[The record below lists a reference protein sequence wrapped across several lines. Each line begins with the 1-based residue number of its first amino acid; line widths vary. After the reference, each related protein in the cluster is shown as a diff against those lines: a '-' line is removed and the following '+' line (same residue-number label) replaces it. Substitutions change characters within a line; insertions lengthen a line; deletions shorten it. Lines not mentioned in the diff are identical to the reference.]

1 MIRTR
6 TCAYQGVRIV
16 SFSENFAHVLNRW
29 LLSGKKLH
37 ALVIAVLMDVFQKTL
52 NVKVGGYEAI
62 VPDKNDYVS
71 VVYDR
76 RFYYG
81 KVIEVD
87 ETHANITFL
96 ENKVDASNNP
106 ISCEPRRRS
115 EVWIKYINTEPVVWK
130 VFCKKMILE
139 ISQNS

>member
-1 MIRTR
+1 
-6 TCAYQGVRIV
+6 
-16 SFSENFAHVLNRW
+16 
-29 LLSGKKLH
+29 
-37 ALVIAVLMDVFQKTL
+37 MDVFQKTL

-87 ETHANITFL
+87 ETHTNITFL

-115 EVWIKYINTEPVVWK
+115 EVWIKYINTEPAVRK